1 MALPTLHPFKL
12 TGPWS
17 DAAFLRDVRYGW
29 RMLRRHRTFAIAAI
43 VTLALG
49 IGINTAVFSVVNA
62 IVLRP
67 LPVRDGHRLVVIAS
81 QQTSSRTLRGVSF
94 PDLQDYRPATVD
106 VFEDIAGYSVG
117 FLGLSAVG
125 SRPERVLVTWV
136 TGNYFS
142 LLDVHPV
149 LGRLIRPDEGA
160 PRRTDPVVVLGHSTW
175 QRRFGGDPSVV
186 GRTVMVNG
194 LPCAIVGVA
203 PPGFSGTF
211 AFSESELYLPLN
223 WHGGAGLD
231 DRGARGLHAIAR
243 LRPGVR
249 LESAQAGIKVL
260 AARLAQQY
268 PDSNTNLDLRVLPER
283 LARPEEDQF
292 RTNTLGATIM
302 LAMVLLVMVIA
313 AVNVTNLLLARTA
326 GRYGEIAIRSALGA
340 GRGRLVQQM
349 MTESLLLTLLG
360 GGAGVLLG
368 IWTASVLTAIR
379 LPGDLPVRF
388 DFRLDGRVLAYA
400 AAVSVLTGLLVG
412 VLSAMRVSG
421 VNLNHGLRGSRAPSL
436 SPRHR
441 IRSFL
446 VVAQIACCFVLL
458 SVAGLFVRSLFEA
471 ERADLGFRA
480 EGVLNLHMD
489 VGQLGYTETRGRAF
503 FAEVERRVRDIPGVQ
518 HVSLAFTIPMGYIR
532 VGTDLEAEE
541 QAVDRS
547 NPVTAGTNMV
557 GAEYF
562 QTMGIQIVRGR
573 SFNDTDNEQSPSVAV
588 INQRLA
594 TILWPNQDPVGRRF
608 RSDGRSIEVVGVAR
622 TGKYQFLFEDP
633 QPYVYVP
640 MAQGYSA
647 LRVLQI
653 RASIPP
659 DALGPAVERA
669 VRVLEPN
676 LALYDVQTMTQAL
689 GSGLG
694 FFPVRVGA
702 IAVAAFGLLAF
713 VLAIVGLYG
722 VTSYLASQRTHEI
735 GIRMALG
742 ATGEQIVR
750 LVLQD
755 GSKLVLLG
763 VAVGLLATLGCSG
776 VVGSLLFGVSVYD
789 PVTLLS
795 VTPVLTGVALVA
807 CVIPAWRAAHM
818 DPTIAL
824 RSE

>member
-1 MALPTLHPFKL
+1 MQTDSIPQVGRGVLF
-12 TGPWS
+12 
-17 DAAFLRDVRYGW
+17 AAFLQDVRYGW
-29 RMLRRHRTFAIAAI
+29 RILRTHRTFALAAI

-49 IGINTAVFSVVNA
+49 IGVNTAVFSVVNA

-67 LPVRDGHRLVVIAS
+67 LPVRDGDRLVVIAS
-81 QQTSSRTLRGVSF
+81 QRTSSRTLRGVSF
-94 PDLQDYRPATVD
+94 PDLQDYRPATVN

-117 FLGLSAVG
+117 FLGLASVG
-125 SRPERVLVTWV
+125 SQPERVLVTWV

-142 LLDVHPV
+142 LLDIHPI
-149 LGRLIRPDEGA
+149 LGRTIRTDEGT
-160 PRRTDPVVVLGHSTW
+160 PGRTDPLVVLGHSTW
-175 QRRFGGDPSVV
+175 QRRFRGDASVV

-194 LPCAIVGVA
+194 IPCTIVGVA

-223 WHGGAGLD
+223 WHGGEGLD

-249 LESAQAGIKVL
+249 LESAQAEMKVV

-268 PDSNTNLDLRVLPER
+268 PNSNTNLDLRVLPER

-292 RTNTLGATIM
+292 RTNTLGAAIM
-302 LAMVLLVMVIA
+302 LAMVILVMVVA

-349 MTESLLLTLLG
+349 VTESLLLTALG

-368 IWTASVLTAIR
+368 VWITGALTTIR

-412 VLSAMRVSG
+412 VLSAIRVSG
-421 VNLNHGLRGSRAPSL
+421 GELDRALRGLRPRSL
-436 SPRHR
+436 TPRHR
-441 IRSFL
+441 FRGFL

-480 EGVLNLHMD
+480 EGVFNLHMD

-503 FAEVERRVRDIPGVQ
+503 FGEVERRVRSIPGVQ
-518 HVSLAFTIPMGYIR
+518 HVSFAFTIPMGYIR
-532 VGTDLEAEE
+532 VGSALEAEG
-541 QAVDRS
+541 QAVDRGS
-547 NPVTAGTNMV
+547 PVFAGRNMV
-557 GAEYF
+557 GADYF

-573 SFNDTDNEQSPSVAV
+573 GFNEADNEESTSVAV

-594 TILWPNQDPVGRRF
+594 DILWPNQDPVGRRF
-608 RSDGRSIEVVGVAR
+608 RSDGRWTEVVGVAR
-622 TGKYQFLFEDP
+622 TGKYQFLFENP

-640 MAQGYSA
+640 IAQGYSA
-647 LRVLQI
+647 LRVLQV

-659 DALGPAVERA
+659 DALRPAVERA
-669 VRVLEPN
+669 IRALEPN
-676 LALYDVQTMTQAL
+676 LPLYDVQTMTQAL

-694 FFPVRVGA
+694 FFPVRIGA

-735 GIRMALG
+735 GIRIAVG

-755 GSKLVLLG
+755 GSKLVFLG
-763 VAVGLLATLGCSG
+763 VAVGLLATLACSG
-776 VVGSLLFGVSVYD
+776 VVGRFLFGVSVYD

-795 VTPVLTGVALVA
+795 VTPVLTGVALIA
-807 CVIPAWRAAHM
+807 CLIPAWRAAHM